1 MAPGGSAAGASEKTP
16 IMGAPNPSVPRRAGR
31 RGAGRPTHRGGAN
44 TSFLALLAALS
55 AMAAMFVVVTRIPPM
70 TPGAVP
76 FSPIPA
82 LSGGRRALS
91 RPKIGPETFPDDPR
105 ARRGAVTYDA
115 FNDAKSG
122 APVIELVWQ
131 RPRRPEGA
139 KPKGIVFLA
148 HGCHHAAGDFFPASD
163 RCVKCAGLPEEA
175 RVAAKALTRGYV
187 VAAVSSEK
195 ACWNTKAGDARRVA
209 AALERVKRRNPD
221 LPNDAPVYAFGASSG
236 GAFVAALPFFADVDG
251 VVAQIAGVG
260 FPRDPRSNTAFFATP
275 AELGEAV
282 RESRRGREKIL
293 AKGEE
298 VPERVPEAKAASEEE
313 AFVVGVGSGNA
324 PGSGSTS
331 REYSY
336 PPVVFSHMSRD
347 ALVGALVDESRAFL
361 DAAGVPTRVTELAPQ
376 PVDGLFFHR
385 RVVRAAD
392 AEGDGDKG
400 PGATEP
406 VIRVADSE
414 AMAAALRDGGFLDSE
429 GFLKRDPRSSE
440 WRDALRRRSAFPS
453 FDSLVPDNSA
463 TSEALNVAF
472 AAHEL
477 SSDFFD
483 EDVRWL
489 EERTAERRGV
499 SGKEA
504 TFETG
509 VTTPVANAEAVQT
522 GGVLEPVAGAAAR
535 VATTTTRISTTT
547 TR

>member
-105 ARRGAVTYDA
+105 AQRGAVTYDA
-115 FNDAKSG
+115 FSDAKSG

-148 HGCHHAAGDFFPASD
+148 HGCHHAAVDFFPASD
-163 RCVKCAGLPEEA
+163 RCVACVGLPEEA

-195 ACWNTKAGDARRVA
+195 ACWNTQGDARRVA

-282 RESRRGREKIL
+282 RESRRGREE
-293 AKGEE
+293 AKGEKKE
-298 VPERVPEAKAASEEE
+298 VPELGEAKAASSSSEE
-313 AFVVGVGSGNA
+313 ARSIRVDGGNA
-324 PGSGSTS
+324 AVPRGSTS

-376 PVDGLFFHR
+376 PVDDLFFHR

-406 VIRVADSE
+406 AIRVADSE

-440 WRDALRRRSAFPS
+440 WRDALVKRGAAPS
-453 FDSLVPDNSA
+453 FDSLVPDKSA

-477 SSDFFD
+477 SSDRFD

-499 SGKEA
+499 VGKKA
-504 TFETG
+504 KPETG
-509 VTTPVANAEAVQT
+509 VTTPVENAEAGKT
-522 GGVLEPVAGAAAR
+522 GGLAEPVAVAAER
-535 VATTTTRISTTT
+535 VATTTTTTT

>member
-1 MAPGGSAAGASEKTP
+1 MAPGGSAAGASEKSP
-16 IMGAPNPSVPRRAGR
+16 ILGAPNPTVPRRAGR

-122 APVIELVWQ
+122 APAIELVWQ

-139 KPKGIVFLA
+139 APKGIVFLA
-148 HGCHHAAGDFFPASD
+148 HGCHHAAVDFFPASD
-163 RCVKCAGLPEEA
+163 RCVRCAGLPEEA

-195 ACWNTKAGDARRVA
+195 ACWNTQGDARRVA
-209 AALERVKRRNPD
+209 SALDRVRRRNPD
-221 LPNDAPVYAFGASSG
+221 LPRGAPVFAFGASSG

-275 AELGEAV
+275 AELGDALREA
-282 RESRRGREKIL
+282 RGG
-293 AKGEE
+293 AD
-298 VPERVPEAKAASEEE
+298 AKATRDGGNGDVARGEATRIATSSATSSEAE
-313 AFVVGVGSGNA
+313 ARRDGGGENGVFKTVA
-324 PGSGSTS
+324 
-331 REYSY
+331 Y

-376 PVDGLFFHR
+376 PVDAVFFHR

-392 AEGDGDKG
+392 AEGDGERG

-406 VIRVADSE
+406 VIRVADSA
-414 AMAAALRDGGFLDSE
+414 AMAAALREGGLLDSE
-429 GFLKRDPRSSE
+429 GYLKRDPRASE
-440 WRDALRRRSAFPS
+440 WRDALRRKGAAPS
-453 FDSLVPDNSA
+453 FDALVPDRSA
-463 TSEALNVAF
+463 TAEALNVAF

-477 SSDFFD
+477 SSDKFD

-489 EERTAERRGV
+489 EERAAERRG
-499 SGKEA
+499 EA
-504 TFETG
+504 PGDAVKADAGETG
-509 VTTPVANAEAVQT
+509 GGAEQEGARV
-522 GGVLEPVAGAAAR
+522 VVAAA
-535 VATTTTRISTTT
+535 ATTTTTTT
-547 TR
+547 DAR

>member
-16 IMGAPNPSVPRRAGR
+16 IIGASNPTVPRRAGR
-31 RGAGRPTHRGGAN
+31 RGPGRPTHRGGAN

-55 AMAAMFVVVTRIPPM
+55 AMAAMFAVVTRIPPM
-70 TPGAVP
+70 TPGAVS

-82 LSGGRRALS
+82 LSGSRRALT

-148 HGCHHAAGDFFPASD
+148 HGCHHAALDFFPASD

-195 ACWNTKAGDARRVA
+195 ACWNTQGDARRVA
-209 AALERVKRRNPD
+209 AALQRVRRRNPD
-221 LPNDAPVYAFGASSG
+221 VPRDAPVFAFGASSG

-260 FPRDPRSNTAFFATP
+260 FPRDPRSQTAFFATP
-275 AELGEAV
+275 AELGDAV
-282 RESRRGREKIL
+282 RESR
-293 AKGEE
+293 KGT
-298 VPERVPEAKAASEEE
+298 PNLPEATSRARAKATATTAAAETATPEEQD
-313 AFVVGVGSGNA
+313 A
-324 PGSGSTS
+324 PL

-376 PVDGLFFHR
+376 PVDAGFFHR

-392 AEGDGDKG
+392 TEGDGDAG

-406 VIRVADSE
+406 AIRLADSE
-414 AMAAALRDGGFLDSE
+414 AMAAALRAGGFLDSE

-440 WRDALRRRSAFPS
+440 WRDALRRRGAAPR
-453 FDSLVPDNSA
+453 FDSLVPDKSA

-477 SSDFFD
+477 SSDRFD

-489 EERTAERRGV
+489 EERGAERRGETPRAV
-499 SGKEA
+499 AKE
-504 TFETG
+504 
-509 VTTPVANAEAVQT
+509 VAQTDPGAVASAKVEERGGEEEAARD
-522 GGVLEPVAGAAAR
+522 VAGAAE
-535 VATTTTRISTTT
+535 
-547 TR
+547 

>member
-1 MAPGGSAAGASEKTP
+1 MAPGGSAAGASEKSP
-16 IMGAPNPSVPRRAGR
+16 ILGAPNPTVPRRAGR

-55 AMAAMFVVVTRIPPM
+55 AMAAMFAVVTRIPPM

-76 FSPIPA
+76 FSAIPA

-105 ARRGAVTYDA
+105 ARRGAVTYDT

-122 APVIELVWQ
+122 APAIELVWQ

-139 KPKGIVFLA
+139 APKGIVFLA
-148 HGCHHAAGDFFPASD
+148 HGCHHAAVDFFPASD
-163 RCVKCAGLPEEA
+163 RCVRCAGLPEET

-195 ACWNTKAGDARRVA
+195 ACWNTQGDARRVA
-209 AALERVKRRNPD
+209 AALNRVRRRNPD
-221 LPNDAPVYAFGASSG
+221 LPRGAPVFAFGASSG

-275 AELGEAV
+275 AELGDALREA
-282 RESRRGREKIL
+282 RGTR
-293 AKGEE
+293 GD
-298 VPERVPEAKAASEEE
+298 AKATPGEGARARGE
-313 AFVVGVGSGNA
+313 AEA
-324 PGSGSTS
+324 PVTDDGGKNGDVATGKND
-331 REYSY
+331 REAAY

-376 PVDGLFFHR
+376 PVDANFFHR

-392 AEGDGDKG
+392 AEGDGEKG

-406 VIRVADSE
+406 AIRVADSA
-414 AMAAALRDGGFLDSE
+414 AMAAALREGGLLDSE
-429 GFLKRDPRSSE
+429 GYLKRDPRASE
-440 WRDALRRRSAFPS
+440 WRDALRRKGAAPR
-453 FDSLVPDNSA
+453 FDALVPDQSA
-463 TSEALNVAF
+463 TAEALNVAF

-477 SSDFFD
+477 SSDKFD

-489 EERTAERRGV
+489 EERAAERRG
-499 SGKEA
+499 EA
-504 TFETG
+504 PGAVAGAQTGLDAVKADAGETG
-509 VTTPVANAEAVQT
+509 
-522 GGVLEPVAGAAAR
+522 GGAEPVADVVAAA
-535 VATTTTRISTTT
+535 ATTTTTTT
-547 TR
+547 TDAR

>member
-55 AMAAMFVVVTRIPPM
+55 AMAAMFAVVTRIPPM

-122 APVIELVWQ
+122 APAIELVWQ

-139 KPKGIVFLA
+139 APKGIVFLA
-148 HGCHHAAGDFFPASD
+148 HGCHHAAVDFFPASD
-163 RCVKCAGLPEEA
+163 RCVRCAGLPEEA

-195 ACWNTKAGDARRVA
+195 ACWNTQGDARRVA
-209 AALERVKRRNPD
+209 AALDRVRRRNPD
-221 LPNDAPVYAFGASSG
+221 LPRGAPVFAFGASSG

-275 AELGEAV
+275 AELGDALREA
-282 RESRRGREKIL
+282 RGG
-293 AKGEE
+293 AD
-298 VPERVPEAKAASEEE
+298 AKATPGENARARGEATSATSSATSSEAE
-313 AFVVGVGSGNA
+313 ARRDGGGENGDVA
-324 PGSGSTS
+324 RD
-331 REYSY
+331 REVAY

-376 PVDGLFFHR
+376 PVDANFFHR

-392 AEGDGDKG
+392 AEGDGEKG

-406 VIRVADSE
+406 AIRVADSA
-414 AMAAALRDGGFLDSE
+414 AMAAALREGGLLDSE
-429 GFLKRDPRSSE
+429 GYLKRDPRASE
-440 WRDALRRRSAFPS
+440 WRDALRRKGAAPR
-453 FDSLVPDNSA
+453 FDALVPDQSA
-463 TSEALNVAF
+463 TAEALNVAF

-477 SSDFFD
+477 SSDKFD

-489 EERTAERRGV
+489 EERAAERRG
-499 SGKEA
+499 EA
-504 TFETG
+504 PGAVAGAQTDLDAVKADAGETG
-509 VTTPVANAEAVQT
+509 
-522 GGVLEPVAGAAAR
+522 GGAEPVARVVVAA
-535 VATTTTRISTTT
+535 ATTTTTTT
-547 TR
+547 EAR

>member
-1 MAPGGSAAGASEKTP
+1 MAPGGSAAGASEKSP
-16 IMGAPNPSVPRRAGR
+16 ILGAPNPTVPRRAGR

-55 AMAAMFVVVTRIPPM
+55 AMAAMFAVVTRIPPM

-122 APVIELVWQ
+122 APAIELVWQ

-139 KPKGIVFLA
+139 APKGIVFLA
-148 HGCHHAAGDFFPASD
+148 HGCHHAAVDFFPASD
-163 RCVKCAGLPEEA
+163 RCVRCAGLPEEA

-195 ACWNTKAGDARRVA
+195 ACWNTQGDARRVA
-209 AALERVKRRNPD
+209 AALDRVRRRNPD
-221 LPNDAPVYAFGASSG
+221 LPRGAPVFAFGASSG

-275 AELGEAV
+275 AELGDALREA
-282 RESRRGREKIL
+282 RGG
-293 AKGEE
+293 AD
-298 VPERVPEAKAASEEE
+298 AKATPGENARARGEATSATSSATSSEAE
-313 AFVVGVGSGNA
+313 ARRDGGGENGDVA
-324 PGSGSTS
+324 RD
-331 REYSY
+331 REVAY

-376 PVDGLFFHR
+376 PVDANFFHR

-392 AEGDGDKG
+392 AEGDGEKG

-406 VIRVADSE
+406 AIRVADSA
-414 AMAAALRDGGFLDSE
+414 AMAAALREGGLLDSE
-429 GFLKRDPRSSE
+429 GYLKRDPRASE
-440 WRDALRRRSAFPS
+440 WRDALRRKGAAPR
-453 FDSLVPDNSA
+453 FDALVPDQSA
-463 TSEALNVAF
+463 TAEALNVAF

-477 SSDFFD
+477 SSDKFD

-489 EERTAERRGV
+489 EERAAERRG
-499 SGKEA
+499 EA
-504 TFETG
+504 PGAVAGAQTDLDAVKADAGETG
-509 VTTPVANAEAVQT
+509 
-522 GGVLEPVAGAAAR
+522 GGAEPVARVVVAA
-535 VATTTTRISTTT
+535 ATTTTTTDA
-547 TR
+547 R

>member
-1 MAPGGSAAGASEKTP
+1 MAPGGSAAGASEKSP
-16 IMGAPNPSVPRRAGR
+16 ILGAPNPTVPRRAGR

-55 AMAAMFVVVTRIPPM
+55 AMAAMFAVVTRIPPM

-122 APVIELVWQ
+122 APAIELVWQ

-139 KPKGIVFLA
+139 APKGIVFLA
-148 HGCHHAAGDFFPASD
+148 HGCHHAAVDFFPASD
-163 RCVKCAGLPEEA
+163 RCVRCAGLPEEA

-195 ACWNTKAGDARRVA
+195 ACWNTQGDARRVA
-209 AALERVKRRNPD
+209 SALDRVRRRNPD
-221 LPNDAPVYAFGASSG
+221 LPRGAPVFAFGASSG

-275 AELGEAV
+275 AELGDALREARGGADAKATPGGNGDV
-282 RESRRGREKIL
+282 ARGEATRIATSSATSSEAEARRDGGGENREKT
-293 AKGEE
+293 E
-298 VPERVPEAKAASEEE
+298 VA
-313 AFVVGVGSGNA
+313 
-324 PGSGSTS
+324 
-331 REYSY
+331 Y

-376 PVDGLFFHR
+376 PVDAVFFHR

-392 AEGDGDKG
+392 AEGDGERG

-406 VIRVADSE
+406 VIRVADSA
-414 AMAAALRDGGFLDSE
+414 AMAAALREGGLLDSE
-429 GFLKRDPRSSE
+429 GYLKRDPRASE
-440 WRDALRRRSAFPS
+440 WRDALRRKGAAPS
-453 FDSLVPDNSA
+453 FDALVPDRSA
-463 TSEALNVAF
+463 TAEALNVAF

-477 SSDFFD
+477 SSDKFD

-489 EERTAERRGV
+489 EERAAERRG
-499 SGKEA
+499 EA
-504 TFETG
+504 PGDAVKADAGETG
-509 VTTPVANAEAVQT
+509 GGAEQEGARV
-522 GGVLEPVAGAAAR
+522 VVAAA
-535 VATTTTRISTTT
+535 ATTTTTTT
-547 TR
+547 DAR

>member
-1 MAPGGSAAGASEKTP
+1 MAPGGSAAGASEKSP
-16 IMGAPNPSVPRRAGR
+16 ILGAPNPTVPRRAGR

-55 AMAAMFVVVTRIPPM
+55 AMAAMFAVVTRIPPM

-105 ARRGAVTYDA
+105 ARRGAVTYDT

-122 APVIELVWQ
+122 APAIELVWQ

-139 KPKGIVFLA
+139 APKGIVFLA
-148 HGCHHAAGDFFPASD
+148 HGCHHAAVDFFPASD
-163 RCVKCAGLPEEA
+163 RCVRCAGLPEEA

-195 ACWNTKAGDARRVA
+195 ACWNTQGDARRVA
-209 AALERVKRRNPD
+209 AALDRVRRP
-221 LPNDAPVYAFGASSG
+221 PRPRAAPRLRWRLLG
-236 GAFVAALPFFADVDG
+236 GAFVAALPFRRRRRRRRADRGRGLPAGPALEHG
-251 VVAQIAGVG
+251 VLRDARGAGDALREARG
-260 FPRDPRSNTAFFATP
+260 TRGDAKATP
-275 AELGEAV
+275 GEGARARGEA
-282 RESRRGREKIL
+282 
-293 AKGEE
+293 
-298 VPERVPEAKAASEEE
+298 EAPVTDDGGKNGDVARDKEAA
-313 AFVVGVGSGNA
+313 
-324 PGSGSTS
+324 
-331 REYSY
+331 Y

-376 PVDGLFFHR
+376 PVDANFFHR

-392 AEGDGDKG
+392 AEGDGEKG

-406 VIRVADSE
+406 AIRVAASA
-414 AMAAALRDGGFLDSE
+414 AMAAALREGGLLDSE
-429 GFLKRDPRSSE
+429 GYLKRDPRASE
-440 WRDALRRRSAFPS
+440 WRDALRRKGAAPR
-453 FDSLVPDNSA
+453 FDALVPDQSA
-463 TSEALNVAF
+463 TAEALNVAF

-477 SSDFFD
+477 SSDKFD

-489 EERTAERRGV
+489 EERAAERRG
-499 SGKEA
+499 EA
-504 TFETG
+504 PGAVAGAQTGLDAVKADAGETG
-509 VTTPVANAEAVQT
+509 
-522 GGVLEPVAGAAAR
+522 GGAEPVADVVVAAA
-535 VATTTTRISTTT
+535 ATTKTTTTTDAR
-547 TR
+547 

>member
-16 IMGAPNPSVPRRAGR
+16 IIGASIPTVPRRAGR
-31 RGAGRPTHRGGAN
+31 RGPGRPTHRGGAN

-55 AMAAMFVVVTRIPPM
+55 AMAAMFAVVTRIPPM
-70 TPGAVP
+70 TPGAVS

-82 LSGGRRALS
+82 LSGSRRALT

-139 KPKGIVFLA
+139 RPKGIVFLA
-148 HGCHHAAGDFFPASD
+148 HGCHHAAVDFFPASD
-163 RCVKCAGLPEEA
+163 RCVQCAGLPEES

-187 VAAVSSEK
+187 IAAVSSEK
-195 ACWNTKAGDARRVA
+195 ACWNTQGDARRVA
-209 AALERVKRRNPD
+209 AALQRVRRRNPD
-221 LPNDAPVYAFGASSG
+221 LPRDAPVFAFGASSG

-251 VVAQIAGVG
+251 VIAQVAGVG
-260 FPRDPRSNTAFFATP
+260 FPRDPRSTTAFFATP

-282 RESRRGREKIL
+282 RESRRG
-293 AKGEE
+293 AS
-298 VPERVPEAKAASEEE
+298 AKAEQEAPDARLQKAEAADTSMSEEAE
-313 AFVVGVGSGNA
+313 NA
-324 PGSGSTS
+324 LQD
-331 REYSY
+331 YSY

-376 PVDGLFFHR
+376 PVDATFFHR

-392 AEGDGDKG
+392 AEGDGDAG

-406 VIRVADSE
+406 AIRLADSE
-414 AMAAALRDGGFLDSE
+414 AMAAALRAGGFLDSE

-440 WRDALRRRSAFPS
+440 WRDALRRRGAAPR
-453 FDSLVPDNSA
+453 FDSLVPDKSA

-477 SSDFFD
+477 SSDRFD

-489 EERTAERRGV
+489 EERGAERRGETPRAV
-499 SGKEA
+499 AKE
-504 TFETG
+504 
-509 VTTPVANAEAVQT
+509 VAQTDPGAVASAKVEERGGEEEAARD
-522 GGVLEPVAGAAAR
+522 VAGAAE
-535 VATTTTRISTTT
+535 
-547 TR
+547 

>member
-16 IMGAPNPSVPRRAGR
+16 IIGASNPTVPRRAGR
-31 RGAGRPTHRGGAN
+31 RGPGRPTHRGGAN

-55 AMAAMFVVVTRIPPM
+55 AMAAMFAVVTRIPPM

-122 APVIELVWQ
+122 APAIELVWQ

-139 KPKGIVFLA
+139 APKGIVFLA
-148 HGCHHAAGDFFPASD
+148 HGCHHAAVDFFPASD
-163 RCVKCAGLPEEA
+163 RCVRCAGLPEEA

-195 ACWNTKAGDARRVA
+195 ACWNTQGDARRVA
-209 AALERVKRRNPD
+209 AALDRVRRRNPD
-221 LPNDAPVYAFGASSG
+221 LPRGAPVFAFGASSG

-275 AELGEAV
+275 AELGDALREA
-282 RESRRGREKIL
+282 RGG
-293 AKGEE
+293 AD
-298 VPERVPEAKAASEEE
+298 AKATPGENARARGEATSATSSATSSEAE
-313 AFVVGVGSGNA
+313 ARRDGGGENGDVA
-324 PGSGSTS
+324 RD
-331 REYSY
+331 REVAY
-336 PPVVFSHMSRD
+336 PPVGFSHMSRD

-376 PVDGLFFHR
+376 PVDANFFHR

-392 AEGDGDKG
+392 AEGDGEKG

-406 VIRVADSE
+406 AIRVADSA
-414 AMAAALRDGGFLDSE
+414 AMAAALREGGLLDSE
-429 GFLKRDPRSSE
+429 GYLKRDPRASE
-440 WRDALRRRSAFPS
+440 WRDALRRKGAAPR
-453 FDSLVPDNSA
+453 FDALVPDQSA
-463 TSEALNVAF
+463 TAEALNVAF

-477 SSDFFD
+477 SSDKFD

-489 EERTAERRGV
+489 EERAAERRG
-499 SGKEA
+499 EA
-504 TFETG
+504 PGAVAGAQTDLDAVKADAGETG
-509 VTTPVANAEAVQT
+509 
-522 GGVLEPVAGAAAR
+522 GGAEPVADVVAAA
-535 VATTTTRISTTT
+535 ATTMTTTTDAR
-547 TR
+547 

>member
-1 MAPGGSAAGASEKTP
+1 MAPGGSAAGASEKSP
-16 IMGAPNPSVPRRAGR
+16 ILGAPNPTVPRRAGR

-55 AMAAMFVVVTRIPPM
+55 AMAAMFAVVTRIPPM
-70 TPGAVP
+70 NPGAVP

-122 APVIELVWQ
+122 APAIELVWQ

-139 KPKGIVFLA
+139 APKGIVFLA
-148 HGCHHAAGDFFPASD
+148 HGCHHAAVDFFPASD
-163 RCVKCAGLPEEA
+163 RCVRCAGLPEEA

-195 ACWNTKAGDARRVA
+195 ACWNTQGDARRVA
-209 AALERVKRRNPD
+209 SALDRVRRRNPD
-221 LPNDAPVYAFGASSG
+221 LPRGAPVFAFGASSG

-275 AELGEAV
+275 AELGDALREA
-282 RESRRGREKIL
+282 RGG
-293 AKGEE
+293 AD
-298 VPERVPEAKAASEEE
+298 AKATPGENARARGEATSATSSATSSEAE
-313 AFVVGVGSGNA
+313 ARRDGGGENGDVA
-324 PGSGSTS
+324 RD
-331 REYSY
+331 REVAY

-376 PVDGLFFHR
+376 PVDANFFHR

-392 AEGDGDKG
+392 AEGDGEKG

-406 VIRVADSE
+406 AIRVADSA
-414 AMAAALRDGGFLDSE
+414 AMAAALREGGLLDSE
-429 GFLKRDPRSSE
+429 GYLKRDPRASE
-440 WRDALRRRSAFPS
+440 WRDALRRKGAAPR
-453 FDSLVPDNSA
+453 FDALVPDQSA
-463 TSEALNVAF
+463 TAEALNVAF

-477 SSDFFD
+477 SSDKFD

-489 EERTAERRGV
+489 EERAAERRG
-499 SGKEA
+499 EA
-504 TFETG
+504 PGAVAGAQTDLDAVKADAGETG
-509 VTTPVANAEAVQT
+509 
-522 GGVLEPVAGAAAR
+522 GGAEPVARVVVAA
-535 VATTTTRISTTT
+535 ATTTTTTT
-547 TR
+547 DAR

>member
-1 MAPGGSAAGASEKTP
+1 MAPGGSAAGASEKSP
-16 IMGAPNPSVPRRAGR
+16 ILGAPNPTVPRRAGR

-122 APVIELVWQ
+122 APAIELVWQ

-139 KPKGIVFLA
+139 APKGIVFLA
-148 HGCHHAAGDFFPASD
+148 HGCHHAAVDFFPASD
-163 RCVKCAGLPEEA
+163 RCVRCAGLPEEA

-195 ACWNTKAGDARRVA
+195 ACWNTQGDARRVA
-209 AALERVKRRNPD
+209 SALDRVRRRNPD
-221 LPNDAPVYAFGASSG
+221 LPRGAPVFAFGASSG

-275 AELGEAV
+275 AELGDALREA
-282 RESRRGREKIL
+282 RGG
-293 AKGEE
+293 AD
-298 VPERVPEAKAASEEE
+298 AKATRDGGNGDVARGEATSATSSEAE
-313 AFVVGVGSGNA
+313 ARRD
-324 PGSGSTS
+324 
-331 REYSY
+331 REVAY

-376 PVDGLFFHR
+376 PVDAVFFHR

-392 AEGDGDKG
+392 AEGDGERG

-406 VIRVADSE
+406 VIRVADSA
-414 AMAAALRDGGFLDSE
+414 AMAAALREGGLLDSE
-429 GFLKRDPRSSE
+429 GYLKRDPRASE
-440 WRDALRRRSAFPS
+440 WRDALRRKGAAPS
-453 FDSLVPDNSA
+453 FDALVPDRSA
-463 TSEALNVAF
+463 TAEALNVAF

-477 SSDFFD
+477 SSDKFD

-489 EERTAERRGV
+489 EERAAERRG
-499 SGKEA
+499 EA
-504 TFETG
+504 PGDAVKADAGETG
-509 VTTPVANAEAVQT
+509 GGAEPIARV
-522 GGVLEPVAGAAAR
+522 VVAAA
-535 VATTTTRISTTT
+535 ATTTTTDAR
-547 TR
+547 

>member
-1 MAPGGSAAGASEKTP
+1 MAPGGSAAGASEKSP
-16 IMGAPNPSVPRRAGR
+16 ILGAPNPTVPRRAGR

-55 AMAAMFVVVTRIPPM
+55 AMAAMFAVVTRIPPM

-122 APVIELVWQ
+122 APAIELVWQ

-139 KPKGIVFLA
+139 APKGIVFLA
-148 HGCHHAAGDFFPASD
+148 HGCHHAAVDFFPASD
-163 RCVKCAGLPEEA
+163 RCVRCAGLPEEA

-195 ACWNTKAGDARRVA
+195 ACWNTQGDARRVA
-209 AALERVKRRNPD
+209 SALDRVRRRNPD
-221 LPNDAPVYAFGASSG
+221 LPRGAPVFAFGASSG

-275 AELGEAV
+275 AELGDALREA
-282 RESRRGREKIL
+282 RGG
-293 AKGEE
+293 AD
-298 VPERVPEAKAASEEE
+298 AKATRDGENGDVARGEATSETTSSATSSE
-313 AFVVGVGSGNA
+313 AEARRDGGGEIQEVA
-324 PGSGSTS
+324 
-331 REYSY
+331 Y

-376 PVDGLFFHR
+376 PVDAVFFHR

-392 AEGDGDKG
+392 AEGDGERG

-406 VIRVADSE
+406 VIRVADSA
-414 AMAAALRDGGFLDSE
+414 AMAAALREGGLLDSE
-429 GFLKRDPRSSE
+429 GYLKRDPRASE
-440 WRDALRRRSAFPS
+440 WRDALRRKGAAPS
-453 FDSLVPDNSA
+453 FDALVPDRSA
-463 TSEALNVAF
+463 TAEALNVAF

-477 SSDFFD
+477 SSDKFD

-489 EERTAERRGV
+489 EERAAERRG
-499 SGKEA
+499 EA
-504 TFETG
+504 PGDAVKADAGETG
-509 VTTPVANAEAVQT
+509 GGAEPIARV
-522 GGVLEPVAGAAAR
+522 VVAAA
-535 VATTTTRISTTT
+535 ATTTTTTT
-547 TR
+547 DAR

>member
-1 MAPGGSAAGASEKTP
+1 MAPGGSAAGASEKSP
-16 IMGAPNPSVPRRAGR
+16 ILGAPNPTVPRRAGR

-55 AMAAMFVVVTRIPPM
+55 AMAAMFAVVTRIPPM

-122 APVIELVWQ
+122 APAIELVWQ

-139 KPKGIVFLA
+139 APKGIVFLA
-148 HGCHHAAGDFFPASD
+148 HGCHHAAVDFFPASD
-163 RCVKCAGLPEEA
+163 RCVRCAGLPEEA

-195 ACWNTKAGDARRVA
+195 ACWNTQGDARRVA
-209 AALERVKRRNPD
+209 SALDRVRRRNPD
-221 LPNDAPVYAFGASSG
+221 LPRGAPVFAFGASSG

-275 AELGEAV
+275 AELGDALREA
-282 RESRRGREKIL
+282 RGG
-293 AKGEE
+293 AD
-298 VPERVPEAKAASEEE
+298 AKATRDGGNGDVARGEATRIATSSATSSEAE
-313 AFVVGVGSGNA
+313 ARRDGGGENGV
-324 PGSGSTS
+324 T
-331 REYSY
+331 EYAY

-376 PVDGLFFHR
+376 PVDAVFFHR

-392 AEGDGDKG
+392 AEGDGERG

-406 VIRVADSE
+406 VIRVADSA
-414 AMAAALRDGGFLDSE
+414 AMAAALREGGLLDSE
-429 GFLKRDPRSSE
+429 GYLKRDPRASE
-440 WRDALRRRSAFPS
+440 WRDALRRKGAAPS
-453 FDSLVPDNSA
+453 FDALVPDRSA
-463 TSEALNVAF
+463 TAEALNVAF

-477 SSDFFD
+477 SSDKFD

-489 EERTAERRGV
+489 EERAAERRG
-499 SGKEA
+499 EA
-504 TFETG
+504 PGDAVKADAGETG
-509 VTTPVANAEAVQT
+509 GGAEQEGARV
-522 GGVLEPVAGAAAR
+522 VVAAA
-535 VATTTTRISTTT
+535 ATTTTTTDA
-547 TR
+547 R

>member
-1 MAPGGSAAGASEKTP
+1 MAPGGSAAGASEKSP
-16 IMGAPNPSVPRRAGR
+16 ILGAPNPTVPRRAGR

-55 AMAAMFVVVTRIPPM
+55 AMAAMFAVVTRIPPM

-122 APVIELVWQ
+122 APAIELVWQ

-139 KPKGIVFLA
+139 APKGIVFLA
-148 HGCHHAAGDFFPASD
+148 HGCHHAAVDFFPASD
-163 RCVKCAGLPEEA
+163 RCVRCAGLPEEA

-195 ACWNTKAGDARRVA
+195 ACWNTQGDARRVA
-209 AALERVKRRNPD
+209 AALDRVRRRNPD
-221 LPNDAPVYAFGASSG
+221 LPRGAPVFAFGASSG

-275 AELGEAV
+275 AELGDALREA
-282 RESRRGREKIL
+282 RGG
-293 AKGEE
+293 AD
-298 VPERVPEAKAASEEE
+298 AKATPGENARARGEATSATSSATSSEAE
-313 AFVVGVGSGNA
+313 ARRDGGGENGDVA
-324 PGSGSTS
+324 RD
-331 REYSY
+331 REVAY

-376 PVDGLFFHR
+376 PVDANFFHR

-392 AEGDGDKG
+392 AEGDGEKG

-406 VIRVADSE
+406 AIRVADSA
-414 AMAAALRDGGFLDSE
+414 AMAAALREGGLLDSE
-429 GFLKRDPRSSE
+429 GYLKRDPRASE
-440 WRDALRRRSAFPS
+440 WRDALRRKGAAPR
-453 FDSLVPDNSA
+453 FDALVPDQSA
-463 TSEALNVAF
+463 TAEALNVAF

-477 SSDFFD
+477 SSDKFD

-489 EERTAERRGV
+489 EERAAERRG
-499 SGKEA
+499 EA
-504 TFETG
+504 PGAVAGAQTGLDAVKADAGETG
-509 VTTPVANAEAVQT
+509 
-522 GGVLEPVAGAAAR
+522 GGAEPVADVVAAA
-535 VATTTTRISTTT
+535 ATTTTTTT
-547 TR
+547 EAR

>member
-1 MAPGGSAAGASEKTP
+1 MAPGGSAAGASEKSP
-16 IMGAPNPSVPRRAGR
+16 ILGAPNPTVPRRAGR

-55 AMAAMFVVVTRIPPM
+55 AMAAMFAVVTRIPPM

-122 APVIELVWQ
+122 APAIELVWQ

-139 KPKGIVFLA
+139 APKGIVFLA
-148 HGCHHAAGDFFPASD
+148 HGCHHAAVDFFPASD
-163 RCVKCAGLPEEA
+163 RCVRCAGLPEEA

-195 ACWNTKAGDARRVA
+195 ACWNTQGDARRVA
-209 AALERVKRRNPD
+209 SALDRVRRRNPD
-221 LPNDAPVYAFGASSG
+221 LPRGAPVFAFGASSG

-275 AELGEAV
+275 AELGDALREA
-282 RESRRGREKIL
+282 RGG
-293 AKGEE
+293 AD
-298 VPERVPEAKAASEEE
+298 AKATPGGNGDVARGEATSETTSSATSSE
-313 AFVVGVGSGNA
+313 AEARRDDGGENGVFKTVA
-324 PGSGSTS
+324 
-331 REYSY
+331 Y

-376 PVDGLFFHR
+376 PVDAVFFHR

-392 AEGDGDKG
+392 AEGDGERG

-406 VIRVADSE
+406 VIRVADSA
-414 AMAAALRDGGFLDSE
+414 AMAAALREGGLLDSE
-429 GFLKRDPRSSE
+429 GYLKRDPRASE
-440 WRDALRRRSAFPS
+440 WRDALRRKGAAPS
-453 FDSLVPDNSA
+453 FDALVPDRSA
-463 TSEALNVAF
+463 TAEALNVAF

-477 SSDFFD
+477 SSDKFD

-489 EERTAERRGV
+489 EERAAERRG
-499 SGKEA
+499 EA
-504 TFETG
+504 PGDAVKADAGETG
-509 VTTPVANAEAVQT
+509 GGAEQEGARV
-522 GGVLEPVAGAAAR
+522 VVAAA
-535 VATTTTRISTTT
+535 ATTTTTTT
-547 TR
+547 DAR

>member
-55 AMAAMFVVVTRIPPM
+55 AMAAMFAVVTRIPPM

-139 KPKGIVFLA
+139 APKGIVFLA
-148 HGCHHAAGDFFPASD
+148 HGCHHAAVDFFPASD
-163 RCVKCAGLPEEA
+163 RCVRCAGLPEEA

-195 ACWNTKAGDARRVA
+195 ACWNTQGDARRVA
-209 AALERVKRRNPD
+209 SALDRVRRRNPD
-221 LPNDAPVYAFGASSG
+221 LPRGAPVFAFGASSG

-275 AELGEAV
+275 AELG
-282 RESRRGREKIL
+282 
-293 AKGEE
+293 
-298 VPERVPEAKAASEEE
+298 
-313 AFVVGVGSGNA
+313 
-324 PGSGSTS
+324 
-331 REYSY
+331 
-336 PPVVFSHMSRD
+336 
-347 ALVGALVDESRAFL
+347 
-361 DAAGVPTRVTELAPQ
+361 
-376 PVDGLFFHR
+376 
-385 RVVRAAD
+385 
-392 AEGDGDKG
+392 
-400 PGATEP
+400 
-406 VIRVADSE
+406 
-414 AMAAALRDGGFLDSE
+414 
-429 GFLKRDPRSSE
+429 
-440 WRDALRRRSAFPS
+440 DALREARGGGGREGDPGRGKRRRRARGG
-453 FDSLVPDNSA
+453 
-463 TSEALNVAF
+463 
-472 AAHEL
+472 
-477 SSDFFD
+477 D
-483 EDVRWL
+483 ENRDVVRDVV
-489 EERTAERRGV
+489 RG
-499 SGKEA
+499 G
-504 TFETG
+504 
-509 VTTPVANAEAVQT
+509 
-522 GGVLEPVAGAAAR
+522 GAAR
-535 VATTTTRISTTT
+535 R
-547 TR
+547 RRRKRRD

>member
-1 MAPGGSAAGASEKTP
+1 MAPGGSAAGASEKSP
-16 IMGAPNPSVPRRAGR
+16 ILGAPNPTVPRRAGR

-55 AMAAMFVVVTRIPPM
+55 AMAAMFAVVTRIPPM

-122 APVIELVWQ
+122 APAIELVWQ

-139 KPKGIVFLA
+139 APKGIVFLA
-148 HGCHHAAGDFFPASD
+148 HGCHHAAVDFFPASD
-163 RCVKCAGLPEEA
+163 RCVRCAGLPEEA

-195 ACWNTKAGDARRVA
+195 ACWNTQGDARRVA
-209 AALERVKRRNPD
+209 SALDRVRRRNPD
-221 LPNDAPVYAFGASSG
+221 LPRGAPVFAFGASSG

-275 AELGEAV
+275 AELGDALREA
-282 RESRRGREKIL
+282 RGG
-293 AKGEE
+293 AD
-298 VPERVPEAKAASEEE
+298 AKATPGENGDVARGEATRIATSSATSSEAE
-313 AFVVGVGSGNA
+313 ARRDGGGENGVFKTVA
-324 PGSGSTS
+324 
-331 REYSY
+331 Y

-376 PVDGLFFHR
+376 PVDAVFFHR

-392 AEGDGDKG
+392 AEGDGERG

-406 VIRVADSE
+406 VIRVADSA
-414 AMAAALRDGGFLDSE
+414 AMAAALREGGLLDSE
-429 GFLKRDPRSSE
+429 GYLKRDPRASE
-440 WRDALRRRSAFPS
+440 WRDALRRKGAAPS
-453 FDSLVPDNSA
+453 FDALVPDRSA
-463 TSEALNVAF
+463 TAEALNVAF

-477 SSDFFD
+477 SSDKFD

-489 EERTAERRGV
+489 EERAAERRGEKREETDLDAAFTADA
-499 SGKEA
+499 G
-504 TFETG
+504 ETG
-509 VTTPVANAEAVQT
+509 GGAEQEGARV
-522 GGVLEPVAGAAAR
+522 VVAAA
-535 VATTTTRISTTT
+535 ATTTTTTT
-547 TR
+547 DAR

>member
-1 MAPGGSAAGASEKTP
+1 MAPAGSAAGASEKSP
-16 IMGAPNPSVPRRAGR
+16 ILGAPNPTVPRRAGR

-55 AMAAMFVVVTRIPPM
+55 AMAAMFAVVTRIPPM

-122 APVIELVWQ
+122 APAIELVWQ

-139 KPKGIVFLA
+139 APKGIVFLA
-148 HGCHHAAGDFFPASD
+148 HGCHHAAVDFFPASD
-163 RCVKCAGLPEEA
+163 RCVRCAGLPEEA

-195 ACWNTKAGDARRVA
+195 ACWNTQGDARRVA
-209 AALERVKRRNPD
+209 AALDRVRRRNPD
-221 LPNDAPVYAFGASSG
+221 LPRGAPVFAFGASSG

-275 AELGEAV
+275 AELGDALREA
-282 RESRRGREKIL
+282 RGG
-293 AKGEE
+293 AD
-298 VPERVPEAKAASEEE
+298 AKATPGENARARGEATSATSSATSSEAE
-313 AFVVGVGSGNA
+313 ARRDGGGENGDVA
-324 PGSGSTS
+324 RD
-331 REYSY
+331 REVAY

-376 PVDGLFFHR
+376 PVDANFFHR

-392 AEGDGDKG
+392 AEGDGEKG

-406 VIRVADSE
+406 AIRVADSA
-414 AMAAALRDGGFLDSE
+414 AMAAALREGGLLDSE
-429 GFLKRDPRSSE
+429 GYLKRDPRASE
-440 WRDALRRRSAFPS
+440 WRDALRRKGAAPR
-453 FDSLVPDNSA
+453 FDALVPDQSA
-463 TSEALNVAF
+463 TAEALNVAF

-477 SSDFFD
+477 SSDKFD

-489 EERTAERRGV
+489 EERAAERRG
-499 SGKEA
+499 EA
-504 TFETG
+504 PGAVAGAQTDLDAVKADAGETG
-509 VTTPVANAEAVQT
+509 
-522 GGVLEPVAGAAAR
+522 GGAEPVARVVVAA
-535 VATTTTRISTTT
+535 ATTTTTTT
-547 TR
+547 DAR

>member
-1 MAPGGSAAGASEKTP
+1 MAPGGSAAGASEKSP
-16 IMGAPNPSVPRRAGR
+16 ILGAPNPTVPRRAGR

-55 AMAAMFVVVTRIPPM
+55 AMAAMFAVVTRIPPM

-122 APVIELVWQ
+122 APAIELVWQ

-139 KPKGIVFLA
+139 APKGIVFLA
-148 HGCHHAAGDFFPASD
+148 HGCHHAAVDFFPASD
-163 RCVKCAGLPEEA
+163 RCVRCAGLPEEA

-195 ACWNTKAGDARRVA
+195 ACWNTQGDARRVA
-209 AALERVKRRNPD
+209 SALDRVRRRNPD
-221 LPNDAPVYAFGASSG
+221 LPRGAPVFAFGASSG

-275 AELGEAV
+275 AELGDALREA
-282 RESRRGREKIL
+282 RGG
-293 AKGEE
+293 AD
-298 VPERVPEAKAASEEE
+298 AKATPGGNGDVARGEATSATSSATSSEAE
-313 AFVVGVGSGNA
+313 ARRD
-324 PGSGSTS
+324 
-331 REYSY
+331 REVAY

-376 PVDGLFFHR
+376 PVDAVFFHR

-392 AEGDGDKG
+392 AEGDGERG

-406 VIRVADSE
+406 VIRVADSA
-414 AMAAALRDGGFLDSE
+414 AMAAALREGGLLDSE
-429 GFLKRDPRSSE
+429 GYLKRDPRASE
-440 WRDALRRRSAFPS
+440 WRDALRRKGAAPR
-453 FDSLVPDNSA
+453 FDALVPDRSA
-463 TSEALNVAF
+463 TAEALNVAF

-477 SSDFFD
+477 SSDKFD

-489 EERTAERRGV
+489 EERAAERRGV

-509 VTTPVANAEAVQT
+509 VTTPVVNAEAVQT
-522 GGVLEPVAGAAAR
+522 GGVAEPVAGAAAR
-535 VATTTTRISTTT
+535 VATTTTRISTST

>member
-1 MAPGGSAAGASEKTP
+1 MAPGGSAAGASEKSP
-16 IMGAPNPSVPRRAGR
+16 ILGAPNPTVPRRAGR

-55 AMAAMFVVVTRIPPM
+55 AMAAMFAVVTRIPPM

-122 APVIELVWQ
+122 APAIELVWQ

-139 KPKGIVFLA
+139 APKGIVFLA
-148 HGCHHAAGDFFPASD
+148 HGCHHAAVDFFPASD
-163 RCVKCAGLPEEA
+163 RCVRCAGLPEEA

-195 ACWNTKAGDARRVA
+195 ACWNTQGDARRVA
-209 AALERVKRRNPD
+209 AALDRVRRRNPD
-221 LPNDAPVYAFGASSG
+221 LPRGAPVFAFGASSG

-275 AELGEAV
+275 AELGDALREA
-282 RESRRGREKIL
+282 RGG
-293 AKGEE
+293 AD
-298 VPERVPEAKAASEEE
+298 AKATPGENARARGEATSATSSATSSEAE
-313 AFVVGVGSGNA
+313 ARRDGGGENGDVA
-324 PGSGSTS
+324 RD
-331 REYSY
+331 REVAY

-376 PVDGLFFHR
+376 PVDANFFHR

-392 AEGDGDKG
+392 AEGDGEKG

-406 VIRVADSE
+406 AIRVADSA
-414 AMAAALRDGGFLDSE
+414 AMAAALREGGLLDSE
-429 GFLKRDPRSSE
+429 GYLKRDPRASE
-440 WRDALRRRSAFPS
+440 WRDALRRKGAAPR
-453 FDSLVPDNSA
+453 FDALVPDQSA
-463 TSEALNVAF
+463 TAEALNVAF

-477 SSDFFD
+477 SSDKFD

-489 EERTAERRGV
+489 EERAAERRG
-499 SGKEA
+499 EA
-504 TFETG
+504 PGAVAGAQTDLDAVKADAGETG
-509 VTTPVANAEAVQT
+509 
-522 GGVLEPVAGAAAR
+522 GGAEPVARVVVAA
-535 VATTTTRISTTT
+535 ATTTTTTT
-547 TR
+547 DAR

>member
-1 MAPGGSAAGASEKTP
+1 MAPGGSAAGASEKSP
-16 IMGAPNPSVPRRAGR
+16 ILGAPNPTVPRRAGR

-55 AMAAMFVVVTRIPPM
+55 AMAAMFAVVTRIPPM

-122 APVIELVWQ
+122 APAIELVWQ

-139 KPKGIVFLA
+139 APKGIVFLA
-148 HGCHHAAGDFFPASD
+148 HGCHHAAVDFFPASD
-163 RCVKCAGLPEEA
+163 RCVRCAGLPEEA

-195 ACWNTKAGDARRVA
+195 ACWNTQGDARRVA
-209 AALERVKRRNPD
+209 SALDRVRRRNPD
-221 LPNDAPVYAFGASSG
+221 LPRGAPVFAFGASSG

-275 AELGEAV
+275 AELGDALREA
-282 RESRRGREKIL
+282 RGG
-293 AKGEE
+293 AD
-298 VPERVPEAKAASEEE
+298 AKATPGGNGDVARGEATSATSSATSSEAE
-313 AFVVGVGSGNA
+313 ARRD
-324 PGSGSTS
+324 
-331 REYSY
+331 REVAY

-376 PVDGLFFHR
+376 PVDAVFFHR

-392 AEGDGDKG
+392 AEGDGERG

-406 VIRVADSE
+406 VIRVADSA
-414 AMAAALRDGGFLDSE
+414 AMAAALREGGLLDSE
-429 GFLKRDPRSSE
+429 GYLKRDPRASE
-440 WRDALRRRSAFPS
+440 WRDALRRKGAAPR
-453 FDSLVPDNSA
+453 FDALVPDRSA
-463 TSEALNVAF
+463 TAEALNVAF

-477 SSDFFD
+477 SSDKFD

-489 EERTAERRGV
+489 EERAAERRGV

-535 VATTTTRISTTT
+535 VATTTTRISTST

>member
-1 MAPGGSAAGASEKTP
+1 MAPGGSAAGASEKSP
-16 IMGAPNPSVPRRAGR
+16 ILGAPNPTVPRRAGR

-55 AMAAMFVVVTRIPPM
+55 AMAAMFAVVTRIPPM

-122 APVIELVWQ
+122 APAIELVWQ

-139 KPKGIVFLA
+139 APKGIVFLA
-148 HGCHHAAGDFFPASD
+148 HGCHHAAVDFFPASD
-163 RCVKCAGLPEEA
+163 RCVRCAGLPEEA

-195 ACWNTKAGDARRVA
+195 ACWNTQGDARRVA
-209 AALERVKRRNPD
+209 SALDRVRRRNPD
-221 LPNDAPVYAFGASSG
+221 LPRGAPVFAFGASSG

-275 AELGEAV
+275 AELGDALREA
-282 RESRRGREKIL
+282 RGG
-293 AKGEE
+293 AD
-298 VPERVPEAKAASEEE
+298 AKATPGGNGDVARGEATSATSSATSSEAE
-313 AFVVGVGSGNA
+313 ARRD
-324 PGSGSTS
+324 
-331 REYSY
+331 REVAY

-376 PVDGLFFHR
+376 PVDANFFHR

-392 AEGDGDKG
+392 AEGDGEKG

-406 VIRVADSE
+406 AIRVADSA
-414 AMAAALRDGGFLDSE
+414 AMAAALREGGLLDSE
-429 GFLKRDPRSSE
+429 GYLKRDPRASE
-440 WRDALRRRSAFPS
+440 WRDALRRKGAAPR
-453 FDSLVPDNSA
+453 FDALVPDQSA
-463 TSEALNVAF
+463 TAEALNVAF

-477 SSDFFD
+477 SSDKFD

-489 EERTAERRGV
+489 EERAAERRG
-499 SGKEA
+499 EA
-504 TFETG
+504 PGAVAGAQTDLDAVKADAGETG
-509 VTTPVANAEAVQT
+509 
-522 GGVLEPVAGAAAR
+522 GGAEPVARVVVAA
-535 VATTTTRISTTT
+535 ATTTTTTT
-547 TR
+547 DAR

>member
-1 MAPGGSAAGASEKTP
+1 MGASEKSP
-16 IMGAPNPSVPRRAGR
+16 ILGAPNPTVPRRAGR

-55 AMAAMFVVVTRIPPM
+55 AMAAMFAVVTRIPPM

-105 ARRGAVTYDA
+105 ARRGAVTYDT

-122 APVIELVWQ
+122 APAIELVWQ

-139 KPKGIVFLA
+139 APKGIVFLA
-148 HGCHHAAGDFFPASD
+148 HGCHHAAVDFFPASD
-163 RCVKCAGLPEEA
+163 RCVRCAGLPEEA
-175 RVAAKALTRGYV
+175 RSPLKALTRGYV

-195 ACWNTKAGDARRVA
+195 ACWNTQGDARRVA
-209 AALERVKRRNPD
+209 AALDRVRRRNPRPPARRAR
-221 LPNDAPVYAFGASSG
+221 LRRRLFGRRVRRRAS
-236 GAFVAALPFFADVDG
+236 VFADVDG

-275 AELGEAV
+275 AELGDALREA
-282 RESRRGREKIL
+282 RGTR
-293 AKGEE
+293 GD
-298 VPERVPEAKAASEEE
+298 AKATPGEGARARGE
-313 AFVVGVGSGNA
+313 AEA
-324 PGSGSTS
+324 PVTDDGGKRRRRDRDKD
-331 REYSY
+331 RER
-336 PPVVFSHMSRD
+336 PTPGGFSHMSRD

-376 PVDGLFFHR
+376 PVDANFFHR

-392 AEGDGDKG
+392 AEGDGEKG

-406 VIRVADSE
+406 AIRVADSA
-414 AMAAALRDGGFLDSE
+414 AMAAALREGGLLDSE
-429 GFLKRDPRSSE
+429 GYLKRDPRASE
-440 WRDALRRRSAFPS
+440 WRDALRRKGAAPR
-453 FDSLVPDNSA
+453 FDALVPDQSA
-463 TSEALNVAF
+463 TAEALNVAF

-477 SSDFFD
+477 SSDKFD

-489 EERTAERRGV
+489 EERAADRRG
-499 SGKEA
+499 EA
-504 TFETG
+504 PG
-509 VTTPVANAEAVQT
+509 AVAGAQT
-522 GGVLEPVAGAAAR
+522 GLDVVKADAEKRGGAEPVADVVAAA
-535 VATTTTRISTTT
+535 ATTTTTTT
-547 TR
+547 TDAR